1 MNRATSQRSAMTAA
15 VFPELVGG
23 QGCRPSTAPPTAEDQ
38 AQAILEQADRQAQ
51 ALMGSARQK
60 AASLVDA
67 WHREGVLQGR
77 AEGLAETRRSL
88 QELTQALSAGCERLA
103 ALESECRARAE
114 ELIVDV
120 GLAVAERILRAE
132 IAQDRTV
139 LLGVVKAAV
148 AALPEPGPTTIRIH
162 PDGVE
167 LVQAHLDEV
176 AAQAPSISGIQVLAD
191 PSVAL
196 GGCVVETPHS
206 VVDAAFP
213 AQLAEARQRL
223 LEAPCSST
231 PQA

>member
-1 MNRATSQRSAMTAA
+1 MSKAMWQQSTMTAA

-23 QGCRPSTAPPTAEDQ
+23 QECGLLTAPPTVEDQ
-38 AQAILEQADRQAQ
+38 AQTILAQADRQAQ

-67 WHREGVLQGR
+67 WHHEGVLQGR
-77 AEGLAETRRSL
+77 AEGLAETRHSL
-88 QELTQALSAGCERLA
+88 QELTRALSAGCERLA
-103 ALESECRARAE
+103 TLENECRVRAE

-132 IAQDRTV
+132 VAQNRTV
-139 LLGVVKAAV
+139 MLGVVKGAV

-162 PDGVE
+162 PDGAD

-176 AAQAPSISGIQVLAD
+176 AAQAPGISSIRILAD

-213 AQLAEARQRL
+213 AQLAEARHRL
-223 LEAPCSST
+223 LEAPC
-231 PQA
+231 